1 MMIVVMVVVPM
12 MVPMDDASL
21 GQRRRNHGGDGQDE
35 QELTHEDLCSWLL
48 AQRALRYLDTPD
60 TLTTEAPYRSLHFPL
75 APETRT
81 THERF

>member
-1 MMIVVMVVVPM
+1 MIVVMVVVPM

-48 AQRALRYLDTPD
+48 AQRALPYFD
-60 TLTTEAPYRSLHFPL
+60 TLDAPSTEAPYRPLYFPV
-75 APETRT
+75 APEPRT